1 VSLIHVFRELELR
14 LGDVEPAFPF
24 LPDRLWCLIMII
36 SCGRCEVGKLSRALY
51 LIKDNIHVSTA
62 RRGFWIDLSKV
73 NNEILLSKGALA
85 GF

>member
-1 VSLIHVFRELELR
+1 MSLIHVFRELELR

-51 LIKDNIHVSTA
+51 LTKDNILYCLSFVMYTQ
-62 RRGFWIDLSKV
+62 RRSSPLKS
-73 NNEILLSKGALA
+73 LTM
-85 GF
+85 